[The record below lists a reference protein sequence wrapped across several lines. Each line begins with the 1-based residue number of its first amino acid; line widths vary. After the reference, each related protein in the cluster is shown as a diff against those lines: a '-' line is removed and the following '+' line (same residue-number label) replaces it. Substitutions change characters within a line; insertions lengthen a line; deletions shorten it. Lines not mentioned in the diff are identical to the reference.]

1 MEKLA
6 KAPYC
11 NSILGIDPGQ
21 KGGCALIKNGEL
33 MELYPFTK
41 DRFENVLLLKSVLD
55 AHRDDKLFVFIEEGH
70 AFKGQG
76 VNSVFSFG
84 FFHGMI
90 YGVFAYEASFA
101 YVKPR
106 DWQKFHGLN
115 KKRTKKDRNAWRR
128 ERKKMSVQKAKE
140 LYPNWAG
147 KIKNHDGMAEAILI
161 ARYGMALLK
170 S

>member
-1 MEKLA
+1 MNKVV
-6 KAPYC
+6 
-11 NSILGIDPGQ
+11 LGIDPGQ
-21 KGGCALIKNGEL
+21 KGGCALIKDGEL
-33 MELYPFTK
+33 IELHPFTK
-41 DRFENVLLLKSVLD
+41 NRFGDVLLLKNILD
-55 AHRDDKLFVFIEEGH
+55 THRDDKLSVFIEEGH

-90 YGVFAYEASFA
+90 YGVFASDVSVC

-106 DWQKFHGLN
+106 EWQKFHGLN
-115 KKRTKKDRNAWRR
+115 KKRTTKDRNVWRR
-128 ERKKMSVQKAKE
+128 ERKKMSIQKAKE
-140 LYPNWAG
+140 LYPSWAS

-170 S
+170 P

>member
-1 MEKLA
+1 MEKLG
-6 KAPYC
+6 KVVYY

-33 MELYPFTK
+33 MELYPFTR
-41 DRFENVLLLKSVLD
+41 DRFENVLLLKNILD
-55 AHRDDKLFVFIEEGH
+55 KDYPNLHVIVEEGH
-70 AFKGQG
+70 AFRGQG

-90 YGVFAYEASFA
+90 YGIFCSKAPVV
-101 YVKPR
+101 YVRPR

-115 KKRTKKDRNAWRR
+115 KKRKTKNRNVWRR
-128 ERKKMSVQKAKE
+128 ERKKMSIQKAKE
-140 LYPNWAG
+140 LYPNWAN

>member
-1 MEKLA
+1 MEKIG
-6 KAPYC
+6 KVVYY
-11 NSILGIDPGQ
+11 NTILGIDPGQ
-21 KGGCALIKNGEL
+21 KGGCALIRDSEL
-33 MELYPFTK
+33 IELHPFTR
-41 DRFENVLLLKSVLD
+41 DRFENVVLLKNILD
-55 AHRDDKLFVFIEEGH
+55 KDYSNLHVIVEEGH

-90 YGVFAYEASFA
+90 YGVFCGKAPVV
-101 YVKPR
+101 YVRPR
-106 DWQKFHGLN
+106 EWQKFHGLN
-115 KKRTKKDRNAWRR
+115 KKRTTKDRNVWRR

-140 LYPNWAG
+140 LYPGWAS

-170 S
+170 P